1 MVRDGVDHVGARLK
15 ALREEFNL
23 SQEEWGRL
31 LQVTPN
37 TVARWERGELEP
49 KGAHRKKVEQVLAI
63 SEDDR
68 AKETIKTTLASEGG
82 LPATAAFMG
91 MLFGVLGVLGVGLGL
106 AAPLLRSKTNLLSG
120 IMSYVK
126 NEDKD
131 TTPR

>member
-1 MVRDGVDHVGARLK
+1 MVKVKVDHVGTRLK

-23 SQEEWGRL
+23 SQDEWGRL

-82 LPATAAFMG
+82 LPATAAFLG

-120 IMSYVK
+120 IMDYVK
-126 NEDKD
+126 TEEKD
-131 TTPR
+131 TASK

>member
-1 MVRDGVDHVGARLK
+1 MVKGGKDHVGTRLR

-23 SQEEWGRL
+23 SQEEWGKL
-31 LQVTPN
+31 LQVTSN

-68 AKETIKTTLASEGG
+68 AKETIKATLASEGG
-82 LPATAAFMG
+82 LPATAAFLG

-126 NEDKD
+126 KEENN
-131 TTPR
+131 TPSK